1 MVILKK
7 FMIIFQKKLDRN
19 EIRNIASESTRISRT
34 NCQKINRMK
43 AGGFDYLF
51 VPGGVGIGKTFSNYF
66 EDNLNFNVHPEVE
79 KIFNEFRKEKKI
91 ILMSG
96 LSSMLAARLWGKKY
110 GGPGCKITL
119 GTDPQVYENAIALGA
134 THIQKSSVEAVADEE
149 NMIISTPGYLN
160 QNATPFNVFCGIE
173 RLLAE
178 VPSLTKKRIS
188 KKLGYESRYFKST

>member
-1 MVILKK
+1 
-7 FMIIFQKKLDRN
+7 
-19 EIRNIASESTRISRT
+19 
-34 NCQKINRMK
+34 
-43 AGGFDYLF
+43 
-51 VPGGVGIGKTFSNYF
+51 
-66 EDNLNFNVHPEVE
+66 
-79 KIFNEFRKEKKI
+79 
-91 ILMSG
+91 
-96 LSSMLAARLWGKKY
+96 MLAARLWGKKY

-178 VPSLTKKRIS
+178 VPSLTKKESAKSSGMRADILNQLKVGLS
-188 KKLGYESRYFKST
+188 KQELERMEKEEEERLKKPKIK